1 MQVRAINIESV
12 TQARKELALIGAD
25 DPGINLMA
33 PKAVFRVIKVE
44 DVPLKG
50 AIILKQEILS
60 NGGEAAVSRGVGNL
74 SAEKTDVLLMG
85 TVKQFNRVIAK
96 LRAQPFGLSKLAELL
111 CRTLNNLEAGWCR
124 KPGLNCR
131 GHHLPLGE
139 RTIVMGILNITPDS
153 FSDGGQFFD
162 FGRAVQHALD
172 MVEQGADI
180 IDIGGESTRP
190 TAAPVPLEEELAR
203 VMPVLKQLVRE
214 IKIPVSIDT
223 YKAEV
228 ARQALAEGAHIAN
241 DVWGLKAD
249 PGLAEVVAGY
259 PDVPLILMHNQKGTT
274 YRSLLD
280 DILASLQESVSRA
293 LAAGIKPDNII
304 LDPGIGFGKDTDQNL
319 EVMHRLGELK
329 TLGYPVLLGTSRKSM
344 IGNTLD
350 LPVTERIEG
359 TAATVAYGITRG
371 ADIVRVHDIKEM
383 LRVVKMTDAIVRR

>member
-1 MQVRAINIESV
+1 
-12 TQARKELALIGAD
+12 
-25 DPGINLMA
+25 
-33 PKAVFRVIKVE
+33 
-44 DVPLKG
+44 
-50 AIILKQEILS
+50 
-60 NGGEAAVSRGVGNL
+60 
-74 SAEKTDVLLMG
+74 
-85 TVKQFNRVIAK
+85 
-96 LRAQPFGLSKLAELL
+96 
-111 CRTLNNLEAGWCR
+111 
-124 KPGLNCR
+124 
-131 GHHLPLGE
+131 
-139 RTIVMGILNITPDS
+139 
-153 FSDGGQFFD
+153 
-162 FGRAVQHALD
+162 

-203 VMPVLKQLVRE
+203 VMPVLKRLVRE

-274 YRSLLD
+274 YHSLLD
-280 DILASLQESVSRA
+280 DILGSLQESVGRA
-293 LAAGIKPDNII
+293 LAAGIKPGNII